1 MIRSHC
7 RRANRTASG
16 ARYTSGTVPTA
27 VITLQFDPFLHLGD
41 RLVRWETVAVGGAV
55 LVALVVAALLAGRTR
70 VPPHEDDSP
79 GANGH
84 LRRDD
89 LLFVVLG
96 IVPGAVVGGR
106 LAYVAF
112 HWDFYGANR
121 AAILD
126 PASGGLGLSG
136 VVVVGMLTGALV
148 ARLFDA
154 PIGRWFN
161 VAAVPLLLVL
171 GLGKAA
177 LVVGGTGQGLPSG
190 ADWATRYLGP
200 GPWGSLGPEI
210 SSHPAQAYEA
220 AGVGIVLFLIVML
233 WVADAFRAAD
243 GRAFALALGGW
254 AAVRLAVAGTWRDP
268 LAWGPFN
275 AEQLI
280 DLGIAVLAVLVYLI
294 IVRRT
299 AVAARRAAQ
308 RAAEAESAAESAAG
322 SQGSGLSWPDPD
334 RPAPF

>member
-1 MIRSHC
+1 MI
-7 RRANRTASG
+7 TFE
-16 ARYTSGTVPTA
+16 
-27 VITLQFDPFLHLGD
+27 FDPLLRLGD
-41 RLVRWETVAVGGAV
+41 RLVRWETLAVGGAV
-55 LVALVVAALLAGRTR
+55 LVALVVAALLAGRIE
-70 VPPHEDDSP
+70 VPPHEDDP
-79 GANGH
+79 PAAVRH

-89 LLFVVLG
+89 LLYIVLG

-112 HWDFYGANR
+112 HWDYYDVSR

-136 VVVVGMLTGALV
+136 AVVGGMLTGAVV

-154 PIGRWFN
+154 PIGRWFD
-161 VAAVPLLLVL
+161 VAAVPMLLAL

-177 LVVGGTGQGLPSG
+177 LILGGTGQGVPSG
-190 ADWATRYLGP
+190 TDWGTRYLGP

-210 SSHPAQAYEA
+210 ASHPAQAYEA
-220 AGVGIVLFLIVML
+220 TGVGVVLFLVAML
-233 WVADAFRAAD
+233 WAADALRAVD

-254 AAVRLAVAGTWRDP
+254 ATVRLAVAGTWRDP
-268 LAWGPFN
+268 IAYGQFN

-280 DLGIAVLAVLVYLI
+280 DLGIAVLAVLLYLVV
-294 IVRRT
+294 VRQS
-299 AVAARRAAQ
+299 AVAARRAAEH
-308 RAAEAESAAESAAG
+308 AVEPEPDAP

-334 RPAPF
+334 RPPPF

>member
-1 MIRSHC
+1 M
-7 RRANRTASG
+7 T
-16 ARYTSGTVPTA
+16 TFE
-27 VITLQFDPFLHLGD
+27 FDPLLRLGD
-41 RLVRWETVAVGGAV
+41 RLIRWETLAVGGAV
-55 LVALVVAALLAGRTR
+55 LVALVVAALLAGRIG
-70 VPPHEDDSP
+70 VPPYEDDPP
-79 GANGH
+79 GAARH

-89 LLFVVLG
+89 LLYIVLG

-112 HWDFYGANR
+112 HWDYYDVSR

-136 VVVVGMLTGALV
+136 AVVGGMLTGALV

-154 PIGRWFN
+154 PIGRWFD
-161 VAAVPLLLVL
+161 VAAVPMLLVL

-177 LVVGGTGQGLPSG
+177 LVLGGTGQGVPSG
-190 ADWATRYLGP
+190 ADWGTRYLGP

-210 SSHPAQAYEA
+210 ASHPAQAYEA
-220 AGVGIVLFLIVML
+220 AGVGVVLFLVAML
-233 WVADAFRAAD
+233 WAADAFRAVD

-268 LAWGPFN
+268 IAWGPFN

-280 DLGIAVLAVLVYLI
+280 DLGIAALAVLVYLVV
-294 IVRRT
+294 VRQA
-299 AVAARRAAQ
+299 AVAARRAAEPEPEPD
-308 RAAEAESAAESAAG
+308 AA

-334 RPAPF
+334 RPPPF

>member
-1 MIRSHC
+1 M
-7 RRANRTASG
+7 
-16 ARYTSGTVPTA
+16 
-27 VITLQFDPFLHLGD
+27 ITLQFDPFLHLGD

-55 LVALVVAALLAGRTR
+55 LVALVVAALLAGRTG

-79 GANGH
+79 GAIGH

-89 LLFVVLG
+89 LLFIVLG

-112 HWDFYGANR
+112 HWDYYDPNR

-126 PASGGLGLSG
+126 PSSGGLGLSG
-136 VVVVGMLTGALV
+136 AVVVGMLTGALV

-154 PIGRWFN
+154 PLGRWFN
-161 VAAVPLLLVL
+161 VAAVPMLLAV

-177 LVVGGTGQGLPSG
+177 LVLGGTGQGLPSG

-200 GPWGSLGPEI
+200 GPWGSLGPDI
-210 SSHPAQAYEA
+210 PAHPAQAYEA
-220 AGVGIVLFLIVML
+220 AGVGLVLFCIVML
-233 WVADAFRAAD
+233 WAAYAFQAAD
-243 GRAFALALGGW
+243 GRAFPLALGGW

-268 LAWGPFN
+268 LVWGPFN

-280 DLGIAVLAVLVYLI
+280 DLGIAVCAVLVYLLV
-294 IVRRT
+294 VRRT
-299 AVAARRAAQ
+299 AAATRRAV
-308 RAAEAESAAESAAG
+308 EAESATESEAG
-322 SQGSGLSWPDPD
+322 SRGSGLSWPGPD
-334 RPAPF
+334 RPPSF